1 MATSNS
7 LYNHLLKGLYPPQAS
22 SYISVPWNREMH
34 LQWNLF
40 FSNGNNNA
48 DLSPQYEYNKA
59 SSSSFTDQ
67 EEYIALIRSHD
78 FIKSQKRFLPFQ
90 AFSSKKTG
98 MAKKKGEKQNTPFRI
113 NFGFPFGLNPAMAFL
128 RQIHSANSF
137 AHHPSKWAK
146 NGPSPFVLKENS
158 TPHTKTA
165 HRYRKGNW
173 WSERIFLFGF
183 P

>member
-7 LYNHLLKGLYPPQAS
+7 LYNHLLKGFYPPQAS

-78 FIKSQKRFLPFQ
+78 VIKSQKRFLPFQ

-113 NFGFPFGLNPAMAFL
+113 NFGFPFGLKSSNGFSTTNPLGKLLCSPSFQMGKKWTFSFRFERKL
-128 RQIHSANSF
+128 DSAY
-137 AHHPSKWAK
+137 K
-146 NGPSPFVLKENS
+146 NGSPL
-158 TPHTKTA
+158 P
-165 HRYRKGNW
+165 
-173 WSERIFLFGF
+173 
-183 P
+183 